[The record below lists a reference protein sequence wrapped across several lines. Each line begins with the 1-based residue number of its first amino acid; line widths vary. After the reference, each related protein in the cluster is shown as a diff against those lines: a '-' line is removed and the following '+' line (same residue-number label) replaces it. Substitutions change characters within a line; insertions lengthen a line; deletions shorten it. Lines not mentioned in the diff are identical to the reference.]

1 MSKTILR
8 GRLLH
13 WCGDPFETGAEALSF
28 HEDGAVVFAD
38 GLIAAVGAA
47 DKMLTSHPDGT
58 LHHHPKALI
67 TPGFIDAHVH
77 YPQTGIIGAWGR
89 QLIDWLNRY
98 TFPEEMRFADP
109 IHAQSMARLF
119 FAEQLRNG
127 FTTCASFCTTH
138 PVSVDAFFE
147 EAARL
152 GVRAVGGKVMMDR
165 NAPSGLLDDAQ
176 TGHDQSTALI
186 NRWHGRQRL
195 TYALSPRFAPTCS
208 PEQLEA
214 SWALWTSHRD
224 CLLQTH
230 LSETIAELDW
240 VAGLF
245 PAARDYLDV
254 YDRFGLLGPRS
265 IFGHGIHLSPREKA
279 RLAETGAAIA
289 HCPTSNAYLGSGACD
304 VAGLHASGITVGL
317 GTDTGGGS
325 SFSPFA
331 TMRAAYEA
339 GQAHG
344 HALTPAQLW
353 WLASVGSARA
363 LHLSDR
369 VGNLAPGLEADA
381 VIIDTE
387 ATPLLA
393 ERAGRA
399 ETPDDLLFALTVLGD
414 DRAIR
419 ETWSGGVCLHSKG

>member
-1 MSKTILR
+1 
-8 GRLLH
+8 
-13 WCGDPFETGAEALSF
+13 
-28 HEDGAVVFAD
+28 
-38 GLIAAVGAA
+38 
-47 DKMLTSHPDGT
+47 
-58 LHHHPKALI
+58 
-67 TPGFIDAHVH
+67 
-77 YPQTGIIGAWGR
+77 
-89 QLIDWLNRY
+89 
-98 TFPEEMRFADP
+98 
-109 IHAQSMARLF
+109 
-119 FAEQLRNG
+119 
-127 FTTCASFCTTH
+127 
-138 PVSVDAFFE
+138 
-147 EAARL
+147 
-152 GVRAVGGKVMMDR
+152 
-165 NAPSGLLDDAQ
+165 
-176 TGHDQSTALI
+176 
-186 NRWHGRQRL
+186 
-195 TYALSPRFAPTCS
+195 
-208 PEQLEA
+208 
-214 SWALWTSHRD
+214 LWSAHRD

-230 LSETIAELDW
+230 LSENRAELDW
-240 VAGLF
+240 VASLF

-393 ERAGRA
+393 ERTGRA
-399 ETPDDLLFALTVLGD
+399 EAPDDLLFALTVLGD